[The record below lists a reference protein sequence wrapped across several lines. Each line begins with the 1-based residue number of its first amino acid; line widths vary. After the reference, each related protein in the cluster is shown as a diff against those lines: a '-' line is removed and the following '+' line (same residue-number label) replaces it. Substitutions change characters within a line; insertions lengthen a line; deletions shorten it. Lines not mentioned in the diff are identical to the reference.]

1 MVNQLQMK
9 KTKKDKPLVKFIIVS
24 GLSGAGKSQAL
35 KCFEDMGFFCVD
47 NLPTTLI
54 PKFAELCVQSMGT
67 MNNVALGIDVREA
80 DFFEQLFETL
90 RILSENHIEYR
101 IVFLEASNDVL
112 IKRYSETRRP
122 HPLNTKGKTILDDI
136 MAERKKME
144 SLKERAD
151 LVVDTSYLTVHELRS
166 TLTERFSRFT
176 KERKLTISV
185 ISFGYKYGVPPDIDL
200 LFDLRFLPNPNYVEE
215 LHSLTGNDKGVMD
228 YILKFPIT
236 HKFLEKLFG
245 LIEFLIPQYIAE
257 GRSYL
262 TIGFGCTGGRHRS
275 VALCNL
281 FANFIKQGVFKVNL
295 IIKHRDSQK

>member
-1 MVNQLQMK
+1 MK
-9 KTKKDKPLVKFIIVS
+9 KTNKDKSIVKFIIVS

-80 DFFEQLFETL
+80 DFFKQLFETL
-90 RILSENHIEYR
+90 LILSENNIEYR
-101 IVFLEASNDVL
+101 IVFLEASNNVL

-122 HPLNTKGKTILDDI
+122 HPLNAKGKTVLDDI
-136 MAERKKME
+136 MDERKKVE

-151 LVVDTSYLTVHELRS
+151 LVVDTSFLTVHELRN
-166 TLTERFSRFT
+166 TLWERFSRFT
-176 KERKLTISV
+176 KERELTISLV
-185 ISFGYKYGVPPDIDL
+185 SFGYKYGIPSDADL
-200 LFDLRFLPNPNYVEE
+200 LFDLRFLPNPNYIEE
-215 LHSLTGNDKGVMD
+215 LNSLTGDDKGVVD
-228 YILKFPIT
+228 YILKFPMA
-236 HKFLEKLFG
+236 HKFLEKLFDFIG
-245 LIEFLIPQYIAE
+245 FLIPQYIAE
-257 GRSYL
+257 GKSYL

-281 FANFIKQGVFKVNL
+281 FADFIKQSTFKVNL
-295 IIKHRDSQK
+295 IIKHRDVKK

>member
-1 MVNQLQMK
+1 MK
-9 KTKKDKPLVKFIIVS
+9 KIKKDKSLVKFIIVS

-80 DFFEQLFETL
+80 DFFKQLFDTL
-90 RILSENHIEYR
+90 LILSENHIEYR
-101 IVFLEASNDVL
+101 IVFLDASNNVL

-122 HPLNTKGKTILDDI
+122 HPLNTKGKTVLDDI
-136 MAERKKME
+136 MDERKKVE

-151 LVVDTSYLTVHELRS
+151 LVVDTSSLTVHELRNI
-166 TLTERFSRFT
+166 LWERFSRFT
-176 KERKLTISV
+176 KERELTISLV
-185 ISFGYKYGVPPDIDL
+185 SFGYKYGIPSDVDL

-215 LHSLTGNDKGVMD
+215 LNLLTGDDKGVVD
-228 YILKFPIT
+228 YILKFPMT
-236 HKFLEKLFG
+236 HKFLEKLFD
-245 LIEFLIPQYIAE
+245 LIGFLIPQYIAE
-257 GRSYL
+257 GKSYL

-281 FANFIKQGVFKVNL
+281 FADFIKESKFKVNL
-295 IIKHRDSQK
+295 IIKHRDTKK